1 MIVSALIFLSAQAV
15 PATAAAADIAEP
27 DPREMSRSE
36 IAKFNEKLSR
46 THPYYIRCVRA
57 EETGSLVKKSY
68 SCRTNEKWE
77 IAEKVGNQNAR
88 DTVEAMQKSSTNGG

>member
-1 MIVSALIFLSAQAV
+1 MIVPALIFLSAQAM

-36 IAKFNEKLSR
+36 ISKFNEKLDR
-46 THPYYIRCVRA
+46 THPYYIRCVRTL
-57 EETGSLVKKSY
+57 ETGSLVKKSY

-77 IAEKVGNQNAR
+77 ISEKVGSQNAR